1 MYKRQLTY
9 SSVSIDGIQQD
20 TFLSYTIKQVFTNT
34 TGQNT
39 DITYCFPNEPQF
51 CTYDSLFIVD
61 GKEIRPQ
68 LRVKEEA
75 KKEFEE
81 AKNAG
86 HHAMLGEDI
95 GNGLSSFHLG
105 NLPAGK
111 TAEIH
116 LKVSFLADINENGY
130 FYKFPLTH
138 RYQSGAVTSNYSDKP
153 ESFHFATTIKTQRDI
168 QDLKVSVDG
177 TKDVKD
183 AHNATFVT
191 NNPPAK
197 DAIVIET
204 HIKDEDKNIAI

>member
-1 MYKRQLTY
+1 
-9 SSVSIDGIQQD
+9 
-20 TFLSYTIKQVFTNT
+20 
-34 TGQNT
+34 
-39 DITYCFPNEPQF
+39 
-51 CTYDSLFIVD
+51 
-61 GKEIRPQ
+61 
-68 LRVKEEA
+68 
-75 KKEFEE
+75 
-81 AKNAG
+81 
-86 HHAMLGEDI
+86 MLGEDI

-116 LKVSFLADINENGY
+116 LKVSFFADINENGY
-130 FYKFPLTH
+130 YYKFPLTH
-138 RYQSGAVTSNYSDKP
+138 RYQNGAVTSDYSDNP